1 MLFLVDLLYP
11 NRRFHIQALAFQ
23 SRIEPEKRKK
33 KKETRGTT
41 RPNKTK
47 TLGLISKSKILS
59 KILMF
64 QTNLYSFK

>member
-11 NRRFHIQALAFQ
+11 NRRFHTQALAFQ